1 MMKILK
7 LIAQCLIFSICVSIL
22 VTELC
27 LIKARKERV
36 GTLSYSQEYT
46 LIPLNDVNKE
56 FDTAIVVETDM
67 GTEILYSIPRC
78 FPSRGDFHAAW
89 ANENNDFFVCLRA
102 IGVYLYMYN
111 DDKSWTEFRIER
123 INDEE
128 NERYI
133 IYDTENK
140 YGELY
145 PKYSS
150 YSSENVP
157 EDVKGFIREH

>member
-1 MMKILK
+1 
-7 LIAQCLIFSICVSIL
+7 
-22 VTELC
+22 
-27 LIKARKERV
+27 
-36 GTLSYSQEYT
+36 
-46 LIPLNDVNKE
+46 
-56 FDTAIVVETDM
+56 
-67 GTEILYSIPRC
+67 
-78 FPSRGDFHAAW
+78 
-89 ANENNDFFVCLRA
+89 
-102 IGVYLYMYN
+102 MYN

-133 IYDTENK
+133 IYETENK

-145 PKYSS
+145 PKYSF